1 MVELGKNENTARVN
15 FVLFLDNPEHKRVHE
30 LLKNAENKNQLIRNA
45 LLAYE
50 KQYQMQLSIPS
61 ADDIRTIV
69 SSTVEQA
76 KEEIIQAVKASAS
89 APVET
94 QEARREIDFEKLK
107 KKAKKKNDVFL
118 LNFLNFRSLKLIL
131 FLAWLNLLPSIH
143 LNLQLIQTPMMQKR
157 T

>member
-1 MVELGKNENTARVN
+1 MVVELGKNENTARVN

-50 KQYQMQLSIPS
+50 KQYQMQLNIPS

-89 APVET
+89 ASVEA

-107 KKAKKKNDVFL
+107 K
-118 LNFLNFRSLKLIL
+118 NF
-131 FLAWLNLLPSIH
+131 
-143 LNLQLIQTPMMQKR
+143 
-157 T
+157 